1 MIPSAPFVSS
11 VGANVVYWSNRT
23 RSLDGDVIREV
34 DRERQNL
41 YRAADFGL
49 GLEETWRDTAE
60 LVLQCYALIDEKGY
74 GREWISMLER
84 IIEGCPKDDLTL
96 RGRLLGQLGTLYRRS
111 RQLDKALA
119 MHLEEERIGEA
130 IEDKERIGFSHMHL
144 AYAHFRLRQ
153 YERAGE
159 YAQRALKAFREIA
172 PNTKMVADSLLA
184 AGLIA
189 TNRGNLE
196 EAEDWLLEVVEIY
209 SQLDMGLG
217 LGRAL
222 INLGNVLE
230 RAGRYEEAIE
240 RYRDAEG
247 WLGASGNKIEEMKLD
262 MSLGTLLYHQGKVEE
277 AEQAFRRADSQFV
290 RQWGT
295 PYQIAQIK
303 MNLANVLLAQ
313 GKLAES
319 EVFWWECIPQWR
331 QAEAQ
336 LMLANSLGGLAE
348 TLVEKGDTDQAIVL
362 FDEALEIIAKY
373 PNDAWARKLKEM
385 FSQEQAKAAAKNK
398 KGDHPQGD

>member
-1 MIPSAPFVSS
+1 M
-11 VGANVVYWSNRT
+11 VYWSSRT
-23 RSLDGDVIREV
+23 RNLDGDVIREV
-34 DRERQNL
+34 DKERQNL

-60 LVLQCYALIDEKGY
+60 LILQCYTLIDEKGY

-84 IIEGCPKDDLTL
+84 IIEGCPKDDHTL
-96 RGRLLGQLGTLYRRS
+96 RGRLLGQMGTLYRRS

-119 MHLEEERIGEA
+119 THEEEERIGEET
-130 IEDKERIGFSHMHL
+130 EDNERIGFSHMHL
-144 AYAHFRLRQ
+144 AYVHFRLRN
-153 YERAGE
+153 YDRGE
-159 YAQRALKAFREIA
+159 KYAQAALATFQEFA
-172 PNTKMVADSLLA
+172 PKSKMVADSLLA

-189 TNRGNLE
+189 TNRGDLDD
-196 EAEDWLLEVVEIY
+196 AEDWLLKAVELY
-209 SQLDMGLG
+209 SQLELGLG

-222 INLGNVLE
+222 TNLGNVLE
-230 RAGRYEEAIE
+230 NAGRYEEAIE
-240 RYRDAEG
+240 RYREAKG
-247 WLGASGNKIEEMKLD
+247 WLRASGNKIEEMKLD

-319 EVFWWECIPQWR
+319 EAYWRECIPEWR

-348 TLVEKGDTDQAIVL
+348 TLDAKGETNQAIVL

-373 PNDAWARKLKEM
+373 PNDAWARKLNEM
-385 FSQEQAKAAAKNK
+385 FSQERLGAAVKIK
-398 KGDHPQGD
+398 KGDHP